1 MNHLLG
7 HSQKNKI
14 NFILQQM
21 RQKQPPKRIMSTNVE
36 FTTKLSVYLL
46 FGQIVLIALLRDEVS
61 AQCCCDWYFLLHLY
75 LTNSLMRMWMKLN
88 QLSHFTAKMLPISD
102 FLGIEITFHQIYIR
116 FCSFDFLFFVQ
127 FFYPSD
133 IFSIF
138 FYSFIPKSDF
148 SILKTIAILF
158 HTTTTHFVHNIMIR
172 FKFKLKPLIGQRFL
186 SPNRVSLAII
196 IGIYRR

>member
-1 MNHLLG
+1 
-7 HSQKNKI
+7 
-14 NFILQQM
+14 M
-21 RQKQPPKRIMSTNVE
+21 RQKQSPKRMISSNVE

-116 FCSFDFLFFVQ
+116 FCSFDFLFFSFNFFIRQISSQ
-127 FFYPSD
+127 F
-133 IFSIF
+133 
-138 FYSFIPKSDF
+138 SFIHLFRSPIFQFWKPSP
-148 SILKTIAILF
+148 SLF
-158 HTTTTHFVHNIMIR
+158 HTSTTHFVHNIMLR